1 MRGVKYNRSVGSRA
15 RALVSLGVAYFR
27 SGFDRKRGPMRGT
40 L

>member
-1 MRGVKYNRSVGSRA
+1 MRGVKYNRSVGSRG